1 MSFYSER
8 SMFFGLLMIS
18 TAVSQNETVSITF
31 DKLIE
36 FATRQSTSI
45 QIMERTY
52 SLTKTEQNIDL
63 QWANPDFNYSQ
74 EFVDTQLEHYLT
86 LNKQIEMP
94 WVYSERQRS
103 WDAQL
108 ESAGYKKE
116 EQIRRFISDLKSGYI
131 ELKLLG
137 TQLEHLA
144 QLKDA
149 ILEVSG
155 VARDQFK
162 EGTLSGVEQHL
173 IQMTL
178 VNINARLQETKR
190 TTQLVRSR
198 WKANMGISVSVDL
211 LLSTDIYF
219 QPVALQ
225 TMDHY
230 LSLIPNAPGLQ
241 QREMMKLAIR
251 SRIQMERKRF
261 IPHFSLFGGSKR
273 VEGNQGY
280 VAGISIP
287 LPLLNR
293 NRAVIQKQQIELEI
307 ADSEFERYRQNLRG
321 QIETLVMTIGSLKAW
336 LENVEIHIDDDQD
349 IIVSLMAA
357 YQEGWMSLMEIL
369 NAIQIHADGD
379 QQYYKQ
385 LIVYYRN
392 IFQLEAIMGQT
403 LVTFSV
409 ALEGDKQ

>member
-1 MSFYSER
+1 MSFYNKR
-8 SMFFGLLMIS
+8 SIFLGLLMIS

-31 DKLIE
+31 DELIE
-36 FATRQSTSI
+36 FAARQSPSI
-45 QIMERTY
+45 QILNRKY
-52 SLTKTEQNIDL
+52 GLTKTEQNIDL

-74 EFVDTQLEHYLT
+74 EFSDKQLEHFLT

-94 WVYSERQRS
+94 WVYSERQRG

-116 EQIRRFISDLKSGYI
+116 EQIRRFISDLKRGYI
-131 ELKLLG
+131 ELKLLE
-137 TQLEHLA
+137 TQLEHLNQSKEVIKGISDRA
-144 QLKDA
+144 Q
-149 ILEVSG
+149 
-155 VARDQFK
+155 DQFK
-162 EGTLSGVEQHL
+162 EGILSGVEQHL

-178 VNINARLQETKR
+178 VNINATLQETKR
-190 TTQLVRSR
+190 TTQSVKSR
-198 WKANMGISVSVDL
+198 WKANMGIRASVDL
-211 LLSTDIYF
+211 LLPTDIYF
-219 QPVALQ
+219 QSVTLQ
-225 TMDHY
+225 TMDYY
-230 LSLIPNAPGLQ
+230 LSLIPNTPGYQ
-241 QREMMKLAIR
+241 QREMMKKAIR

-273 VEGNQGY
+273 VEEIQGY

-287 LPLLNR
+287 LPVLNR
-293 NRAVIQKQQIELEI
+293 NKAVIQKQQIELEI
-307 ADSEFERYRQNLRG
+307 TDSEFERYRQNLRG
-321 QIETLVMTIGSLKAW
+321 QIETSVKTIGSLKAW

-349 IIVSLMAA
+349 IEVRLMAA

-369 NAIQIHADGD
+369 NAVQIHAEGN

-385 LIVYYRN
+385 LIVYYHN

-403 LVTFSV
+403 LVTFSN